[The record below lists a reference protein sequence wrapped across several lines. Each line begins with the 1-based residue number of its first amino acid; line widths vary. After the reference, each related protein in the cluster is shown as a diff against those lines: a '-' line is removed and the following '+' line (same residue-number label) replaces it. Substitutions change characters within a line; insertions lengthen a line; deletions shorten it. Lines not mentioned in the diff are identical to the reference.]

1 MRSFAALFLTLSCFA
16 AQGKNFETP
25 WLSGPVIDEVGLLE
39 PQHQQELNEL
49 LLKIKENSGPQVQ
62 VFITKSLQDLPIEKA
77 SIDIVDQWKIGDAV
91 KDDGLLFLIAPKE
104 RKVRI
109 EVGQGLEGAVPDIY
123 TKRINDDIVVPFFK
137 SGQMS
142 EGVYRGTLALVGLL
156 NKEGL
161 VQLKELAHPSS
172 RRKKAGFSLP
182 PWLVILIWVLFYFI
196 SKMGGGGGRGRGLMR
211 SMTYGSAVGWGG
223 GFGGSSGGGGSG
235 WSGGGGGFSGGGSSG
250 SW

>member
-1 MRSFAALFLTLSCFA
+1 MRSFVATLFLILGGFA
-16 AQGKNFETP
+16 VQAKNFETP
-25 WLSGPVIDEVGLLE
+25 WLSGPVIDEVGLLDSRQE
-39 PQHQQELNEL
+39 QELNSL
-49 LLKIKENSGPQVQ
+49 LLKIKENSGPQIQ
-62 VFITKSLQDLPIEKA
+62 IFITKSLQELPIEKA
-77 SIDIVDQWKIGDAV
+77 SIDIVDQWKIGDAA
-91 KDDGLLFLIAPKE
+91 KDDGLLFLIAPTE

-109 EVGQGLEGAVPDIY
+109 EVGQGLEGAIPDIY

-161 VQLKELAHPSS
+161 VHLKDLAHPSTK
-172 RRKKAGFSLP
+172 RKKAGIPLP
-182 PWLVILIWVLFYFI
+182 PWLVILIWVLFYFV
-196 SKMGGGGGRGRGLMR
+196 SKMGGGGGGRGLMR
-211 SMTYGSAVGWGG
+211 SIAYGSTGGWGG
-223 GFGGSSGGGGSG
+223 GFGGSSGGGG

>member
-1 MRSFAALFLTLSCFA
+1 MQFLATLIFCLGWVSA
-16 AQGKNFETP
+16 TQAKDFETP
-25 WLSGPVIDEVGLLE
+25 WLSGPVVDEVGLLE
-39 PQHQQELNEL
+39 PQHQQQLNAL
-49 LLKIKENSGPQVQ
+49 LLQIKENSGPQVQ
-62 VFITKSLQDLPIEKA
+62 IFITKSLQGLPIEKA
-77 SIDIVDQWKIGDAV
+77 SIDIVDQWKIGDATR
-91 KDDGLLFLIAPKE
+91 DDGLLFLIAPTE

-123 TKRINDDIVVPFFK
+123 TKRINDDIVVPFFR

-161 VQLKELAHPSS
+161 VQLQELSHPQS
-172 RRKKAGFSLP
+172 RKRKGGINLP
-182 PWLVILIWVLFYFI
+182 PWLIIVLWILLFI
-196 SKMGGGGGRGRGLMR
+196 VGRLGRGMGFLGSGSYGGRGG
-211 SMTYGSAVGWGG
+211 GWGG
-223 GFGGSSGGGGSG
+223 GFGGSSGGG

>member
-1 MRSFAALFLTLSCFA
+1 MRSVATLFFILSSFT
-16 AQGKNFETP
+16 AQAKNFETP

-39 PQHQQELNEL
+39 PQHQQELNAL
-49 LLKIKENSGPQVQ
+49 LLKIKENSGPQIQ
-62 VFITKSLQDLPIEKA
+62 IFITKSLQDLPIEKA
-77 SIDIVDQWKIGDAV
+77 SIDIVDQWKIGDAT

-137 SGQMS
+137 NGQMS
-142 EGVYRGTLALVGLL
+142 EGVYRGTLAIVGLL

-161 VQLKELAHPSS
+161 VQLKELAHPST
-172 RRKKAGFSLP
+172 RRKGSGLPLP
-182 PWLVILIWVLFYFI
+182 PWLVILVWVVVYFI
-196 SKMGGGGGRGRGLMR
+196 GKIGGGGGGRGLMR
-211 SMTYGSAVGWGG
+211 SIAYGRTGGWGG
-223 GFGGSSGGGGSG
+223 GFGGSSGGG

>member
-1 MRSFAALFLTLSCFA
+1 MQIFAALFFTLGCYA
-16 AQGKNFETP
+16 AQAKNFETP

-39 PQHQQELNEL
+39 PQHQQELNAL
-49 LLKIKENSGPQVQ
+49 LLKIRENSGPQIQ
-62 VFITKSLQDLPIEKA
+62 IFITKSLQELPIEKA
-77 SIDIVDQWKIGDAV
+77 SIDIVDQWKIGDAA
-91 KDDGLLFLIAPKE
+91 KDDGLLFLIAPTE

-109 EVGQGLEGAVPDIY
+109 EVGQGLEGAIPDIY

-137 SGQMS
+137 NGQMS
-142 EGVYRGTLALVGLL
+142 EGVYRGTLAIIGLL

-161 VQLKELAHPSS
+161 VHLKDLAHPSAK
-172 RRKKAGFSLP
+172 RKKAGFPLP

-196 SKMGGGGGRGRGLMR
+196 GKMGGGGRGGRGLMR
-211 SMTYGSAVGWGG
+211 SIAYGSTGGWGG
-223 GFGGSSGGGGSG
+223 GFGGSSGGGGG